1 MLILGIE
8 TSCDETAAAIVE
20 DGKKILSNV
29 VISQVNLHRKLQGIV
44 PEIASRRHLETIL
57 PAIKQALQQAQLKL
71 ENLDAVAVTYG
82 PGLLGSL
89 LIGLTIAKGI
99 AYSLE
104 IPLIGINHLEAHLYA
119 NFLLYPEVTP
129 PLIGLIISGGHTEL
143 VYLSKKGEYE
153 VMGTTRDD
161 AAGEAFDKVARILN
175 LGYPGGPA
183 VEKIAKK
190 GDPQSIKLPLVHFK
204 KETLD
209 FSFSGIKTAIL
220 YYVRNLEKKGEHIP
234 VANLAASFQ
243 LKVAQMLGKNLFKIA
258 CSKKVK
264 QIILGGGVTANLFL
278 RSFLEKEKPG
288 NIEIFFPSAKLC
300 TDNAA
305 MVAACAYTKLE
316 RGETSPFSLDAQPN
330 LSLSVSI

>member
-8 TSCDETAAAIVE
+8 TSCDETAAAVVE

-29 VISQVNLHRKLQGIV
+29 VISQVKLHRKLQGIV
-44 PEIASRRHLETIL
+44 PEIASRRHLETII
-57 PAIKQALQQAQLKL
+57 PAIKQALQDGRVKLK
-71 ENLDAVAVTYG
+71 NLDAVAVTYG

-89 LIGLTIAKGI
+89 LIGLTVAKGI

-129 PLIGLIISGGHTEL
+129 PLLGLIISGGHTEL
-143 VYLSKKGEYE
+143 VYLSKKGKYE
-153 VMGTTRDD
+153 VLGTTRDD

-183 VEKIAKK
+183 IEKIAKK

-204 KETLD
+204 KDTLD

-220 YYVRNLEKKGEHIP
+220 YYVKDIEKKGKSIP
-234 VANLAASFQ
+234 SANIAASFQ
-243 LKVAQMLGKNLFKIA
+243 LKMAQMLTQNLFKIA
-258 CSKKVK
+258 SLKKVK

-278 RSFLEKEKPG
+278 RSFLEKEKPN
-288 NIEIFFPSAKLC
+288 NIEIFFPSPELC

-305 MVAACAYTKLE
+305 MVAACAYAKLN
-316 RGETSPFSLDAQPN
+316 RGETSPLSIDAQP
-330 LSLSVSI
+330 SLSF

>member
-1 MLILGIE
+1 
-8 TSCDETAAAIVE
+8 
-20 DGKKILSNV
+20 
-29 VISQVNLHRKLQGIV
+29 
-44 PEIASRRHLETIL
+44 
-57 PAIKQALQQAQLKL
+57 
-71 ENLDAVAVTYG
+71 
-82 PGLLGSL
+82 LGSL

-129 PLIGLIISGGHTEL
+129 PLVGLIISGGHTEL

-183 VEKIAKK
+183 VEKMAKK

-243 LKVAQMLGKNLFKIA
+243 LKVAQMLTKNLFKIA

-288 NIEIFFPSAKLC
+288 NIEIFFPSPELC

-305 MVAACAYTKLE
+305 MVAACAYAKI
-316 RGETSPFSLDAQPN
+316 RQGQTSPFSLDAQPS
-330 LSLSVSI
+330 LSL

>member
-57 PAIKQALQQAQLKL
+57 PTVKQALQQAQLKL

-89 LIGLTIAKGI
+89 LIGLTTAKGI
-99 AYSLE
+99 AYSLK

-119 NFLLYPEVTP
+119 NFLLYPAVAP
-129 PLIGLIISGGHTEL
+129 PLVGLIISGGHTEL
-143 VYLSKKGEYE
+143 VYSSREGKYE

-161 AAGEAFDKVARILN
+161 AAGEAFDKVARILK

-183 VEKIAKK
+183 VEQIAKK

-204 KETLD
+204 KQTLD
-209 FSFSGIKTAIL
+209 FSFSGIKTAVL
-220 YYVRNLEKKGEHIP
+220 YYVRNLEKEGKDIP

-258 CSKKVK
+258 RSKKVV

-278 RSFLEKEKPG
+278 RSFLEEKKPG
-288 NIEIFFPSAKLC
+288 NIEIFLPSLELC

-305 MVAACAYTKLE
+305 MVAACAYAKVE
-316 RGETSPFSLDAQPN
+316 RGETSPFSIDAQPN
-330 LSLSVSI
+330 LDL

>member
-1 MLILGIE
+1 
-8 TSCDETAAAIVE
+8 
-20 DGKKILSNV
+20 GKKILSNV

-129 PLIGLIISGGHTEL
+129 PLVGLIISGGHTEL

-183 VEKIAKK
+183 VEKMAKK

-209 FSFSGIKTAIL
+209 FSFSGIKTATL

-234 VANLAASFQ
+234 AANLAASFQ
-243 LKVAQMLGKNLFKIA
+243 LKVAQMLTKNLFKIA

-264 QIILGGGVTANLFL
+264 QIILGG
-278 RSFLEKEKPG
+278 
-288 NIEIFFPSAKLC
+288 
-300 TDNAA
+300 
-305 MVAACAYTKLE
+305 
-316 RGETSPFSLDAQPN
+316 
-330 LSLSVSI
+330 